1 MTGYN
6 TFSTTKKDILKKLD
20 MPLSIYTLIAVIWGI
35 IMIASASSSPVKH
48 VAVQTVAS
56 VLGLVGIFMIIIW
69 DYEYLAG
76 ISKYLYLCSVFL
88 LTIVLIP
95 GIGSVANGA
104 RSWFRIGSLFSI
116 QPAEI
121 AKLFFIITFSNL
133 LSAREHQIDEPMNV
147 LTFVLHLS
155 IPIVLILFQPD
166 MGTATVFLFIFFVLL
181 FVAGISWKDILG
193 ALGALVPVIPVSWFF
208 ILKDYQKLR
217 IVNLFHPE
225 NDPTGSGYHVV
236 QSKITIGSGQLT
248 GTGLFNGA
256 SQYNNFLPERHTDF
270 IFSVICEELGL
281 IGGLL
286 CIALL
291 IAIIVRCIQIGLN
304 SKNSLGKYICLGVAA
319 MFTFHAFENIG
330 MCIGIMPVTGIPL
343 PFFTYGG
350 SSILTNL
357 IAIGLVLNV
366 DYRSKQINI

>member
-6 TFSTTKKDILKKLD
+6 TFTTTKKDIIKKLD
-20 MPLSIYTLIAVIWGI
+20 APLSIYTLIAVIWGI

-56 VLGLVGIFMIIIW
+56 CLGLVGIFMIIIW

-76 ISKYLYLCSVFL
+76 ISKFLYLGSVFL
-88 LTIVLIP
+88 LVIVLIP

-104 RSWFRIGSLFSI
+104 RSWFRIGGLFSI

-133 LSAREHQIDEPMNV
+133 LSAREDLIDDPKNV
-147 LTFVLHLS
+147 LAFILHLA
-155 IPIVLILFQPD
+155 IPICLILLQPD
-166 MGTATVFLFIFFVLL
+166 MGTAFVFFFIFFVLL
-181 FVAGISWKDILG
+181 FVAGISWKYILG
-193 ALGALVPVIPVSWFF
+193 ATGALVPVIPILWFF
-208 ILKDYQKLR
+208 VLKDYQKLR

-225 NDPTGSGYHVV
+225 NDPSGSGYHVV

-270 IFSVICEELGL
+270 IFSVVCEELGL
-281 IGGLL
+281 IGGLI

-304 SKNSLGKYICLGVAA
+304 SKNNLGKYICLGVAA
-319 MFTFHAFENIG
+319 MFTFHVFENIG

>member
-1 MTGYN
+1 MAGYN
-6 TFSTTKKDILKKLD
+6 TFSTTKKDIVRRLD
-20 MPLSIYTLIAVIWGI
+20 LSLSIYTLIAVIWGI
-35 IMIASASSSPVKH
+35 IMIASASASPVKH

-56 VLGLVGIFMIIIW
+56 ILGFVGIFMIIIW

-76 ISKYLYLCSVFL
+76 ISKFLYLGSVFL
-88 LTIVLIP
+88 LIIVLIP

-133 LSAREHQIDEPMNV
+133 LSAKEDLIDEPMNIIAF
-147 LTFVLHLS
+147 LLHLA
-155 IPIVLILFQPD
+155 IPIGLILLQPD
-166 MGTATVFLFIFFVLL
+166 MGTACVFFFIFFVLL
-181 FVAGISWKDILG
+181 FVAGISWKYILG
-193 ALGALVPVIPVSWFF
+193 ALGALVPVVPIVWAFV
-208 ILKDYQKLR
+208 LKDYQKLR
-217 IVNLFHPE
+217 IINLFHPE
-225 NDPTGSGYHVV
+225 NDPSGSGYHVV

-281 IGGLL
+281 IGGIL

-304 SKNSLGKYICLGVAA
+304 SKNSLGKYICLGVAS
-319 MFTFHAFENIG
+319 MFTFHVFENIG

-357 IAIGLVLNV
+357 VAIGLVLNV
-366 DYRSKQINI
+366 DYRSKQVTI

>member
-1 MTGYN
+1 
-6 TFSTTKKDILKKLD
+6 
-20 MPLSIYTLIAVIWGI
+20 
-35 IMIASASSSPVKH
+35 
-48 VAVQTVAS
+48 
-56 VLGLVGIFMIIIW
+56 
-69 DYEYLAG
+69 
-76 ISKYLYLCSVFL
+76 
-88 LTIVLIP
+88 
-95 GIGSVANGA
+95 
-104 RSWFRIGSLFSI
+104 
-116 QPAEI
+116 
-121 AKLFFIITFSNL
+121 
-133 LSAREHQIDEPMNV
+133 MNV

-166 MGTATVFLFIFFVLL
+166 LGTATVFFFIFFVLL
-181 FVAGISWKDILG
+181 FVAGISWKYILG
-193 ALGALVPVIPVSWFF
+193 ALGTLVPIIPVLWFF
-208 ILKDYQKLR
+208 VLKDYQKLR
-217 IVNLFHPE
+217 IINLFHPE
-225 NDPTGSGYHVV
+225 NDPSGSGYHVV

-304 SKNSLGKYICLGVAA
+304 SKNSLGKYICLGVAS
-319 MFTFHAFENIG
+319 MFTFHVFENIG

>member
-1 MTGYN
+1 MAGYN
-6 TFSTTKKDILKKLD
+6 TFSTTKKDIVKKLD

-56 VLGLVGIFMIIIW
+56 CLGLVGIFMIIIW

-76 ISKYLYLCSVFL
+76 ISKYLYLGSVFL

-95 GIGSVANGA
+95 GIGSMVNGA

-133 LSAREHQIDEPMNV
+133 LSKREDLIDEPKNV
-147 LTFVLHLS
+147 IAFLLHLA
-155 IPIVLILFQPD
+155 IPIVLILLQPD
-166 MGTATVFLFIFFVLL
+166 MGTATVFFFIFFVLL
-181 FVAGISWKDILG
+181 FVAGISWKYILG
-193 ALGALVPVIPVSWFF
+193 ALGTLVPVIPVLWFF
-208 ILKDYQKLR
+208 VLKDYQKLR

-225 NDPTGSGYHVV
+225 NDPSGSGYHVV

-319 MFTFHAFENIG
+319 MFTFHVFENIG